1 MLKSR
6 NLFTF
11 TFGLFFICV
20 SSQASKDPINLN
32 GINLEA
38 IELSASNRN
47 RCSFENVDE
56 LEKSLKEIN
65 LYKEEWIKLID
76 EKIRKAR
83 IFNENKSVKTN
94 SNVKYANENKALTI
108 IYEAS
113 RSGISANFLAAMTL
127 HYVSKESSEKLML
140 IPINKQKL
148 DLIKTTLI
156 LKNSSL
162 CWNENEYR
170 SNLRIFTS
178 IFRKYFEDNKDQ
190 NKALL
195 YYLKN
200 DIKISHKEAIA
211 IVEAVRNIENN
222 LIQ

>member
-1 MLKSR
+1 MINFYTNINKFSKKA
-6 NLFTF
+6 FT
-11 TFGLFFICV
+11 
-20 SSQASKDPINLN
+20 
-32 GINLEA
+32 
-38 IELSASNRN
+38 
-47 RCSFENVDE
+47 
-56 LEKSLKEIN
+56 
-65 LYKEEWIKLID
+65 LYYL
-76 EKIRKAR
+76 
-83 IFNENKSVKTN
+83 
-94 SNVKYANENKALTI
+94 
-108 IYEAS
+108 
-113 RSGISANFLAAMTL
+113 
-127 HYVSKESSEKLML
+127 SKESSEKLML

-211 IVEAVRNIENN
+211 IVEVVRNIENN

>member
-1 MLKSR
+1 MLKIR
-6 NLFTF
+6 NLITF
-11 TFGLFFICV
+11 IFGLFFICL
-20 SSQASKDPINLN
+20 STQASKEQINLI

-56 LEKSLKEIN
+56 LEKTLKETN

-76 EKIRKAR
+76 EKIKKAR

-127 HYVSKESSEKLML
+127 YYLSKESSEKLML

-211 IVEAVRNIENN
+211 IVEVVRNIENN